1 MKQNKTMSIMF
12 LGMFVF
18 YVILLI
24 SALFLRVEMEST
36 SVNLIPFKSIAEGIS
51 YQFVDVQV
59 WGNVVLFIPL
69 GIYLMILGKKSSVP
83 KALLTIFLS
92 SLGIEVIQYVFR
104 IGASDVDDLLLNC
117 LGGILGILIYWVLE
131 KWLKTKEKVKR
142 TVTVMSFCVGVP
154 LLIITVLL
162 FYVNYVNQ

>member
-1 MKQNKTMSIMF
+1 MF
-12 LGMFVF
+12 WGMFVF

-24 SALFLRVEMEST
+24 SVLFLRVEMEST
-36 SVNLIPFKSIAEGIS
+36 SVNLIPFKSIAGGIS

-117 LGGILGILIYWVLE
+117 LGGILGILIYWILE

-142 TVTVMSFCVGVP
+142 TVTVMSLCVGVP